1 MNQALLAIL
10 LTLAAAA
17 LYTLGYAVAK
27 LLSAT
32 LDPVQITFLR
42 SAIVLAAAALWLPRL
57 ADPAGAVRR
66 LISPPRAKDQRIAA
80 VALIVSTT
88 VAVLGYALVPVTEA
102 SALGFTAPIILV
114 VLGAVVLR
122 EKVSARRW
130 TAVALGFA
138 GMLLVVRPGGELFT
152 WAAAVPV
159 TSALIYALYQV
170 LTRRIR
176 DVANEWDVTLQGAL
190 VGVVMLGPAMP
201 FLWRAPDAAAL
212 ALVVAYAAVQTAALL
227 CLAGAVRRAEVSGL
241 APWHYSRIVFALAFD
256 ALLFA
261 RFPDAWALGGCGLIA
276 VAGLVL
282 AWPKRASR
290 RKASQGPR
298 GRRDTST

>member
-1 MNQALLAIL
+1 MSQPLLAIL

-17 LYTLGYAVAK
+17 LYTLGYALAK

-42 SAIVLAAAALWLPRL
+42 SAIVLAGAALWLPRL
-57 ADPAGAVRR
+57 ADPGGAVRR
-66 LISPPRAKDQRIAA
+66 LLSPPRAKDQRLAA

-88 VAVLGYALVPVTEA
+88 VAVVGYALVPVTEA
-102 SALGFTAPIILV
+102 SALGFTAPVILV
-114 VLGAVVLR
+114 LLGAVVLR
-122 EKVSARRW
+122 ETVSTRRW
-130 TAVALGFA
+130 TAVVLGFG

-152 WAAAVPV
+152 WVAAVPV
-159 TSALIYALYQV
+159 TSALMCALYQV

-176 DVANEWDVTLQGAL
+176 DVATERDVTVQGAL
-190 VGVVMLGPAMP
+190 VGVLMLGPAMP

-212 ALVVAYAAVQTAALL
+212 ALVVAYAAVQTVALL

-241 APWHYSRIVFALAFD
+241 APWHYSRIVFALALD

-261 RFPDAWALGGCGLIA
+261 RFPDGWALAGCSLIVA
-276 VAGLVL
+276 AGLVL
-282 AWPKRASR
+282 AWPR
-290 RKASQGPR
+290 RKRPGE
-298 GRRDTST
+298 

>member
-1 MNQALLAIL
+1 M
-10 LTLAAAA
+10 TLGAAA
-17 LYTLGYAVAK
+17 LYTLGYALAK

-42 SAIVLAAAALWLPRL
+42 SAIVLGGAVLWLPRL
-57 ADPAGAVRR
+57 PDAGGAVRR
-66 LISPPRAKDQRIAA
+66 LLSPPRARDQRLAA

-88 VAVLGYALVPVTEA
+88 VAVVGYALVPVTEA
-102 SALGFTAPIILV
+102 SALGFTAPVILV
-114 VLGAVVLR
+114 VLGALVLR
-122 EKVSARRW
+122 EEVSARRW

-152 WAAAVPV
+152 WVAAVPV

-176 DVANEWDVTLQGAL
+176 DVATERDVTLQGAL

-212 ALVVAYAAVQTAALL
+212 ALVLLYTAVQTVALL

-241 APWHYSRIVFALAFD
+241 APWHYSRIVFALGLD

-261 RFPDAWALGGCGLIA
+261 RFPGGWALAGCALIA
-276 VAGLVL
+276 AAGLVL
-282 AWPKRASR
+282 AWPR
-290 RKASQGPR
+290 RKRPGSEPR
-298 GRRDTST
+298 

>member
-1 MNQALLAIL
+1 MTHAVLAIL

-17 LYTLGYAVAK
+17 LYTLGYALAK
-27 LLSAT
+27 VLSAS

-42 SAIVLAAAALWLPRL
+42 SAIVLVAAVLWLPRL
-57 ADPAGAVRR
+57 ADPAGAVGR
-66 LISPPRAKDQRIAA
+66 LLMPPRAKDQRIAA

-88 VAVLGYALVPVTEA
+88 IAVIGYALVPVTEA

-122 EKVSARRW
+122 ERVDARRW

-138 GMLLVVRPGGELFT
+138 GMLLVVRPGGDLFT

-201 FLWRAPDAAAL
+201 FLWRAPDFAAL
-212 ALVVAYAAVQTAALL
+212 ALVALYAAVQTVALL

-241 APWHYSRIVFALAFD
+241 APWHYSRIVFALGLD

-261 RFPDAWALGGCGLIA
+261 RFPDVWALSGCAFIA
-276 VAGLVL
+276 AAGLVL
-282 AWPKRASR
+282 AWPKSR
-290 RKASQGPR
+290 RPAA
-298 GRRDTST
+298 

>member
-1 MNQALLAIL
+1 MNQGLLASL

-17 LYTLGYAVAK
+17 LYPLGYAVAK

-66 LISPPRAKDQRIAA
+66 LLSPPRAKDQRIAA

-122 EKVSARRW
+122 EKVSTRRW

-159 TSALIYALYQV
+159 TSALIYALYQM

-241 APWHYSRIVFALAFD
+241 APWHYSRIIFALGFD

-261 RFPDAWALGGCGLIA
+261 RFPDGWALGGCGLIA

-282 AWPKRASR
+282 AWPR
-290 RKASQGPR
+290 RRRP
-298 GRRDTST
+298 GR